1 MEHRIYAKYSD
12 IPPALRRK
20 LRSLSYRNDGCM
32 CDALN
37 DLRNGEKG
45 KVSVL
50 CDEDKVI
57 SWAIQTNA
65 QFYSLQAYTRKK
77 FRNKGY
83 GQVVSKALVKKRD
96 RVFTGGG
103 VISGEYRKHF
113 WKKVK
118 GSLKARK

>member
-1 MEHRIYAKYSD
+1 MQNIRIFPRPCA
-12 IPPALRRK
+12 
-20 LRSLSYRNDGCM
+20 RNCAVYLIENNGCM

-50 CDEDKVI
+50 CNENEVL

-83 GQVVSKALVKKRD
+83 GQVVSKSLVKKRD
-96 RVFTGGG
+96 RVFTDDGF
-103 VISGEYRKHF
+103 ISSEYRKHF

-118 GSLKARK
+118 DSLKVVE